1 MKHKG
6 KRYRDHS
13 RRTLFVTDGIL
24 RGDRWFTGYHNKA
37 GAIRRLVVGVL
48 PIREDRE
55 QAQEDLDEY
64 AKIKGF
70 KEAD

>member
-1 MKHKG
+1 LH
-6 KRYRDHS
+6 
-13 RRTLFVTDGIL
+13 
-24 RGDRWFTGYHNKA
+24 GDRWFTGYYNKA